1 VDIDRNA
8 LCPCDSG
15 KKVKRCCLDEHVA
28 WERDG
33 KGIMD
38 TYVELPDGSRCPV
51 AEWEGTLDAKTRLVS
66 ELNPVTSA
74 WVRNT
79 LPNVERFGHPGYRG
93 LLLEHLVGLSGG
105 TLALSMA
112 VDLVDELTAARDYM
126 TFELTGTA
134 AAALAV

>member
-1 VDIDRNA
+1 MDIDRNA
-8 LCPCDSG
+8 PCPCDSG
-15 KKVKRCCLDEHVA
+15 KKLKRCCLDEQVA
-28 WERDG
+28 WERNG

-38 TYVELPDGSRCPV
+38 TYVELPDGNRCPV
-51 AEWEGTLDAKTRLVS
+51 AEWEGSLDAKTRLVS
-66 ELNPVTSA
+66 KLNPVTSA

-112 VDLVDELTAARDYM
+112 VDLVDELAAARGYM
-126 TFELTGTA
+126 TFELTGGA
-134 AAALAV
+134 AEALAR